1 MAATVWPENEKS
13 EVGTH
18 QPKATGGLS
27 IVNQPAGVTGETN
40 VVIPWQSPDGR
51 RALQLALGAI
61 WLLDGVLQLQPFMFT
76 AGAHGFSG
84 MLNGMATGNPSTV
97 ARTITWNASIINH
110 HAVVTNT
117 AFAFIQI
124 LIGFGIAWRPTLKF
138 ALGASI
144 IWGLGV
150 WWFGEGLGGV
160 LHGVGTPIGGGP
172 GAVLFYALLAVLLW
186 PRDRAS
192 STTPFVAARAVGATA
207 ARAIWVVVWTG
218 LALLALIGSG
228 RSAQGIHD
236 LIDTLNVGQ
245 PRWLAAID
253 RHAGSLVAHRGLAVA
268 VVFAVIC
275 LVVAYGAFLPA
286 RAARAT
292 LVLAVV
298 TAVVVWVVGENF
310 GLILAGGATDPNSG
324 PVLILLALAYWPVRP
339 RPAPTAAPEPDAAE
353 WAVPT
358 KVG

>member
-1 MAATVWPENEKS
+1 VNEAASVE
-13 EVGTH
+13 
-18 QPKATGGLS
+18 
-27 IVNQPAGVTGETN
+27 GVAGETSD
-40 VVIPWQSPDGR
+40 VARWQPPDVR
-51 RALQLALGAI
+51 RVLQLALGAI

-76 AGAHGFSG
+76 PGSHGFSG
-84 MLNGMATGNPSTV
+84 MLNGMATGNPSVV
-97 ARTITWNASIINH
+97 ARTITWNASIVDH

-124 LIGFGIAWRPTLKF
+124 LIGFGIAWRPTLKL

-144 IWGLGV
+144 VWGLGV

-186 PRDRAS
+186 PTDRVAS
-192 STTPFVAARAVGATA
+192 APPFVAARAVGATA
-207 ARAIWVVVWTG
+207 ARAVWAVVWVG
-218 LALLALIGSG
+218 LAFLALIGSG
-228 RSAQGIHD
+228 RSPQGIHD
-236 LIDTLNVGQ
+236 LIDTLNAGQ
-245 PRWLAAID
+245 PGWLAAID

-268 VVFAVIC
+268 IVFAVIC
-275 LVVAYGAFLPA
+275 LVVGYGVFLPA
-286 RAARAT
+286 PVARAT

-310 GLILAGGATDPNSG
+310 GLILVGGATDPNSG

-339 RPAPTAAPEPDAAE
+339 RSIPSARLSADAAA
-353 WAVPT
+353 WAVP
-358 KVG
+358 VDVD